1 MASDEEFVIR
11 SRGSRPPPSEPE
23 QGQQEVVNEQE
34 NQNNV
39 EQQQQQ
45 QPQQQQPQESIW
57 RTILTR
63 IFFFWLISQ
72 FFKWRQGGNQT
83 SQQGQNVA
91 SFNLFPTG
99 ASMVCFSVY

>member
-1 MASDEEFVIR
+1 MASEEEFVIR
-11 SRGSRPPPSEPE
+11 SRGSRPYPNETRH
-23 QGQQEVVNEQE
+23 GVVNEQP

-39 EQQQQQ
+39 EQQPQAP
-45 QPQQQQPQESIW
+45 QPPHPQQPQESIW

-83 SQQGQNVA
+83 SQQGANTA

-99 ASMVCFSVY
+99 TSMVCCIVY